1 MEICRQ
7 LEDARVDDYVI
18 FEGIRD
24 DKRLVDEW
32 LEQFQDGEERVRL
45 QKQSYLFML
54 RKLMAQYKYLQSHV
68 DITTLKQATG
78 ELRNRQME
86 AVYRA
91 KDIFCFIES
100 CT

>member
-32 LEQFQDGEERVRL
+32 LEQFQDGEERVR
-45 QKQSYLFML
+45 
-54 RKLMAQYKYLQSHV
+54 
-68 DITTLKQATG
+68 
-78 ELRNRQME
+78 
-86 AVYRA
+86 
-91 KDIFCFIES
+91 
-100 CT
+100 